1 MRGRGEGGGFMA
13 LCSQSPLAFSQHG
26 KRILLFSPELSFPAP
41 RSGSS
46 LCTLGLAVL
55 AVPGVRDVVP
65 LHLGAGEVDP
75 GLTRAALYHRPPS
88 VGLTT
93 VASDLLVL
101 ILEVI

>member
-1 MRGRGEGGGFMA
+1 MRGRGEGGGVMA

-75 GLTRAALYHRPPS
+75 GLTGAALYHGPPT
-88 VGLTT
+88 VWLPT
-93 VASDLLVL
+93 VASDLAILVVQ
-101 ILEVI
+101 VI